1 MPQPQKND
9 ESHTRSSQSPSA
21 SPTTGDSKNEA
32 VDSLKEGLRSGA
44 RELSTE
50 VKHVATG
57 LVGDARHVA
66 EDKLREG
73 KNFAGDQLG
82 TVAWALRNTSDAL
95 RSKES
100 GITSYVEK
108 AASSIDDVSIYLSTR
123 TLSQL
128 INDAEGFARR
138 EPAIF
143 LGGAFFAG
151 LLGGRFLKAAKP
163 AARMSA
169 GTGAGGGTREPVAG
183 NPSKPA
189 TPSQPKPNDGG
200 NGQKTSPTPGTGNGN
215 GNGSTGN
222 GSGAG
227 NGPTEKS
234 SSTDKPD
241 APQTGKGPGAS

>member
-1 MPQPQKND
+1 MPQPQRND
-9 ESHTRSSQSPSA
+9 GSQTRSNQTPSA
-21 SPTTGDSKNEA
+21 TSPEATSNEA
-32 VDSLKEGLRSGA
+32 VDALKEGLTSGA

-57 LVGDARHVA
+57 LVGEARHVA

-100 GITSYVEK
+100 GITQYVEK
-108 AASSIDDVSIYLSTR
+108 AALSIDNVSMYLSTR

-138 EPAIF
+138 EPALF
-143 LGGAFFAG
+143 FGGAFFAG

-163 AARMSA
+163 GPRTSA
-169 GTGAGGGTREPVAG
+169 GTGAGGGTGEAVAG
-183 NPSKPA
+183 NPSKA
-189 TPSQPKPNDGG
+189 TTPTEPKQN
-200 NGQKTSPTPGTGNGN
+200 NGEPGPKTSPTPANSTANSPGNGR
-215 GNGSTGN
+215 GGPSNGSKAT
-222 GSGAG
+222 
-227 NGPTEKS
+227 
-234 SSTDKPD
+234 STPNDRPNTPRTD
-241 APQTGKGPGAS
+241 KGPGAS

>member
-9 ESHTRSSQSPSA
+9 ESQTRSNQPPSA
-21 SPTTGDSKNEA
+21 SSTEGTKNEA
-32 VDSLKEGLRSGA
+32 VDALKEGLTSGA

-57 LVGDARHVA
+57 LVGEARHVA

-100 GITSYVEK
+100 GITEYVEK
-108 AASSIDDVSIYLSTR
+108 AATAIDNVSIYLSTR

-151 LLGGRFLKAAKP
+151 LLGGRFFKAAKP

-169 GTGAGGGTREPVAG
+169 GTGVDGGTGAG
-183 NPSKPA
+183 NPSKAA
-189 TPSQPKPNDGG
+189 TLTEPKQNNGE
-200 NGQKTSPTPGTGNGN
+200 NGQKTSPTPGKG
-215 GNGSTGN
+215 TGN
-222 GSGAG
+222 GSKETRTP
-227 NGPTEKS
+227 N
-234 SSTDKPD
+234 DKPN
-241 APQTGKGPGAS
+241 APRTGQGPGAS

>member
-9 ESHTRSSQSPSA
+9 GPQTWSNQSPST
-21 SPTTGDSKNEA
+21 SSSTEDTKNEA
-32 VDSLKEGLRSGA
+32 VEALKEGLTSGA

-143 LGGAFFAG
+143 FGGAFFAG

-189 TPSQPKPNDGG
+189 TPSQPKPNEGG
-200 NGQKTSPTPGTGNGN
+200 NGQKTSPTPGTGN

-241 APQTGKGPGAS
+241 APRTGKGPGAG